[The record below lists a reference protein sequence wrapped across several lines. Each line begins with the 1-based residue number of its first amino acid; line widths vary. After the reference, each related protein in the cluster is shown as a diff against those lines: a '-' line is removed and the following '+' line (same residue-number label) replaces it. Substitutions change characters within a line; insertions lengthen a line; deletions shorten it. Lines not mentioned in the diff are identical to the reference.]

1 MDERGRELLPQ
12 EVNQV
17 LLLQEMS
24 QTPLQTVASH
34 SGGPAPAPASAAADL
49 TILYDGGCPLCLRE
63 VRFLRRRDGER
74 GRLAFVDVAAVD
86 YDPSSHGQISYRDAM
101 ERIHGLTGTGEVVRD
116 VEVFRRAYALV
127 GLGWLYAPSR
137 WPLLRGIA
145 DGLYRLWARWRLR
158 LTGRPPLDQLC
169 CEREGR
175 CRL

>member
-1 MDERGRELLPQ
+1 M
-12 EVNQV
+12 
-17 LLLQEMS
+17 
-24 QTPLQTVASH
+24 
-34 SGGPAPAPASAAADL
+34 
-49 TILYDGGCPLCLRE
+49 LYDGGCPLCLRE
-63 VRFLRRRDGER
+63 VRVLGGRDGDR

-86 YDPSSHGQISYRDAM
+86 YDPSSHGAISYRDAM
-101 ERIHGLTGTGEVVRD
+101 ERIHGLTVTGEVVRD
-116 VEVFRRAYALV
+116 VEVFRRAYELV

-158 LTGRPPLDQLC
+158 LTGRPSLDQLC

>member
-1 MDERGRELLPQ
+1 
-12 EVNQV
+12 
-17 LLLQEMS
+17 
-24 QTPLQTVASH
+24 
-34 SGGPAPAPASAAADL
+34 
-49 TILYDGGCPLCLRE
+49 

-74 GRLAFVDVAAVD
+74 GRLAFVDVAADD
-86 YDPSSHGQISYRDAM
+86 YDASSHGSISYRDAM

-175 CRL
+175 CSI